1 MSLIQ
6 IQEPSHCSM
15 ITKPNDRTA
24 YSEDCSARVGG
35 AESVDPVKMPNI
47 FQEKFASTSAFILES
62 VKPSIAFGVRD
73 TAKCVPAASD
83 CVSERSN
90 WLDRQAT
97 EKWSV

>member
-1 MSLIQ
+1 
-6 IQEPSHCSM
+6 M
-15 ITKPNDRTA
+15 ITKLNDRTA
-24 YSEDCSARVGG
+24 YSEDCSAR
-35 AESVDPVKMPNI
+35 AESVDPVKWPNI

-62 VKPSIAFGVRD
+62 VKPSIGFGVRD

-90 WLDRQAT
+90 WLDRQVT